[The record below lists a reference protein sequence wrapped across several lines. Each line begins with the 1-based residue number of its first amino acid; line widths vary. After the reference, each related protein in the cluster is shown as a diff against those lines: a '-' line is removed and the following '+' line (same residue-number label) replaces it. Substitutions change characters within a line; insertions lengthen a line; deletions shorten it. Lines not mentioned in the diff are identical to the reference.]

1 MTQIAARKP
10 PSQLLGEERD
20 IRVEDYLN
28 DKLQTTAD
36 LENLDALLENVRG
49 QQGLLKKQVGVHN
62 HAVHESVYVANQKSK
77 NQKIQLREAE
87 ETLTEKSNAFQTH
100 SEDLLQQANQF
111 ASRQANIDRRLLI
124 LTQSE
129 TSDDAVRKFDAS
141 MQSLQRLDVAKGYFQ
156 LLAEVENLR

>member
-1 MTQIAARKP
+1 MN
-10 PSQLLGEERD
+10 PSTSLT
-20 IRVEDYLN
+20 
-28 DKLQTTAD
+28 K
-36 LENLDALLENVRG
+36 
-49 QQGLLKKQVGVHN
+49 
-62 HAVHESVYVANQKSK
+62 NQKIK
-77 NQKIQLREAE
+77 KIQLREAE